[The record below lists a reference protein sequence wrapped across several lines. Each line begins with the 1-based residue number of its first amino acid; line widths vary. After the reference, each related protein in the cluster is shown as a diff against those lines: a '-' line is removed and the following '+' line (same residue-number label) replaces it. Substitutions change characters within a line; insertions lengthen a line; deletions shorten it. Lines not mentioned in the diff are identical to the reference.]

1 MSTPYSALSK
11 GTDDNFC
18 PLYSAPVTSATNDNT
33 SFVSP
38 RMADTRLIHLHP
50 FLDELIQ
57 NITHLDSFLC
67 AEDFELKL

>member
-11 GTDDNFC
+11 DTDDNFC
-18 PLYSAPVTSATNDNT
+18 PLYSAPVPSVTS
-33 SFVSP
+33 
-38 RMADTRLIHLHP
+38 DTISLASRRVVGRLLIHLHP
-50 FLDELIQ
+50 FIDELIQ